1 MIPWYSSP
9 EATYTHLGM
18 MTVTVVFH
26 LLIRI
31 TIRIRHLITSDDEM
45 SANNVEADQTPNRDG
60 ETETKQ
66 TTNSGSEYEP
76 RSDSESE
83 SSNDDECFLLRR
95 VARVPSGV

>member
-9 EATYTHLGM
+9 EATYTHLGI
-18 MTVTVVFH
+18 MTATVVFH

-31 TIRIRHLITSDDEM
+31 TIRIRHLITSDDKM
-45 SANNVEADQTPNRDG
+45 SANNMEAEQTPDRDG
-60 ETETKQ
+60 EAETNQ
-66 TTNSGSEYEP
+66 TTNNGSEYEP
-76 RSDSESE
+76 GSDDESE